1 MTYTSYRLL
10 ISMNLKH
17 VYVLKRRKVQLS
29 LKRLKE
35 MRKQDLSGRLRTV
48 RNATI

>member
-10 ISMNLKH
+10 ISINLKQL
-17 VYVLKRRKVQLS
+17 YVLKRRKVQLS

-35 MRKQDLSGRLRTV
+35 MRKQDMPGRLRTV
-48 RNATI
+48 C

>member
-10 ISMNLKH
+10 ISINLKH
-17 VYVLKRRKVQLS
+17 LYVLKRRKVQLS

-35 MRKQDLSGRLRTV
+35 MRKQDMPGKLRTV
-48 RNATI
+48 C